1 MKWELN
7 PPTVAMWANKIMQ
20 QWDLFLEESDYGR
33 NHPLAK
39 QEIFFKKV
47 SKKSLCFF
55 LQVMQV
61 LDCCTIEVQSLQY
74 KQKPL
79 VCSVIYLVLKK
90 EIEGVTIK
98 KIVEEYPRS
107 SNYLLD
113 DSNPLNDLFRAFVE
127 YTFGFLL
134 FDLLPTIQYCST
146 FFALRMDY
154 ETHEMDN
161 EEAKSV
167 WWY

>member
-1 MKWELN
+1 
-7 PPTVAMWANKIMQ
+7 MWANKIMQ

-33 NHPLAK
+33 NHPLVK
-39 QEIFFKKV
+39 QGKEIFFKKV
-47 SKKSLCFF
+47 NKNSLCLF

-61 LDCCTIEVQSLQY
+61 LDTCTIEIQSLQY

-79 VCSVIYLVLKK
+79 VCSIIYLVLKK
-90 EIEGVTIK
+90 EVESVNIK
-98 KIVEEYPRS
+98 QIIEEYPRS

-113 DSNPLNDLFRAFVE
+113 EENLLNDLFRAFVE

-146 FFALRMDY
+146 FFGLRMDY
-154 ETHEMDN
+154 ETHEMDS
-161 EEAKSV
+161 EESKSV
-167 WWY
+167 QFP